1 MKKHLDIVD
10 FLRGFSIFT
19 IVLMH
24 LLQGYQMPNILY
36 KIFSFGGAGVHV
48 FILCSGFGLYLSYL
62 YKPLGYKDFL
72 KRRFTKVYLPYIIVI
87 FISALIPFYNT
98 SEDKWFQLLSHV
110 FLFKMFDDTL
120 ESSYGGQMWFV
131 STIIQFYVFWPLIV
145 RLFKC
150 KYSMIIS
157 LLISILWATVVGL
170 TGHAEQR
177 IWNSFFLQYLW
188 EFILGMHLAKLYY
201 NAPQKITVP
210 SFKILIPVCVVAMA
224 LTFIMALKGGFFKLY
239 NDIPSLAGYLFLSLI
254 LYKVSIKWVNKYFIY
269 TNKISYEWYLI
280 HILIFACCK
289 HFLRELIPVYV
300 IIPVQLI
307 SSYFFAYCY
316 EKLLKTIR
324 VK

>member
-110 FLFKMFDDTL
+110 FLFKMFDETL